1 MKGLLHTIDAVE
13 AVEHCSAAKKRFK
26 SRTSS
31 VRDQNEQH
39 VQLQGKGG

>member
-13 AVEHCSAAKKRFK
+13 AVQLPKSVFK